1 MPEAFIIYFKAI
13 VIHKLKL
20 LYISCTK
27 REVPPEKLKKRGN
40 KQLNQ
45 NKLHFLLTQKLSNSI
60 P

>member
-1 MPEAFIIYFKAI
+1 MPGAFIIYFKTNSYSQI
-13 VIHKLKL
+13 KIT
-20 LYISCTK
+20 LYFLYN

-60 P
+60 S